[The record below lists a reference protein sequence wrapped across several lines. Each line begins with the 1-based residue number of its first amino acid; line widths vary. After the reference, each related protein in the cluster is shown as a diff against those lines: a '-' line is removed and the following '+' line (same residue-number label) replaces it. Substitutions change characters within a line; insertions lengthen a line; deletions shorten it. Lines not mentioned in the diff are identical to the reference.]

1 MLKKII
7 SSGRTGV
14 DQAAVDSA
22 IRMGIP
28 YGGWLYKEDELEN
41 ENILANY
48 KFGEITAASDV
59 KALEKNVKESDG
71 TLIIS
76 RGALTCDIN
85 FTREMLIKYNKQM
98 LHIDLTLHRNLLEA
112 AFMVSSWIK
121 IKKIEILNVTGP
133 RSSEDANIYIE
144 ALAILM
150 QIMKGRNNS
159 LNCDNTFEPV
169 QRIQYCG

>member
-7 SSGRTGV
+7 SSGQTGV
-14 DQAAVDSA
+14 DQAALDSA

-28 YGGWLYKEDELEN
+28 YDGWIDHTEHDVAVEKYQLH
-41 ENILANY
+41 
-48 KFGEITAASDV
+48 EITTGSNTNFI
-59 KALEKNVKESDG
+59 EKNVKESDG

-76 RGALTCDIN
+76 RGTSTNRIN
-85 FTREMLIKYNKQM
+85 FTREMLIKYKKQM

-121 IKKIEILNVTGP
+121 IKKIKILNVTGP
-133 RSSEDANIYIE
+133 QATEDANIYIE

-150 QIMKGRNNS
+150 QIMRGWRHHQYNK
-159 LNCDNTFEPV
+159 DTV
-169 QRIQYCG
+169 QPLQQLQYCG

>member
-7 SSGRTGV
+7 SSGQTGV
-14 DQAAVDSA
+14 DQAASDSA

-28 YGGWLYKEDELEN
+28 YGGWIHKEDESNL
-41 ENILANY
+41 
-48 KFGEITAASDV
+48 KP
-59 KALEKNVKESDG
+59 LEKNVKESDG

-76 RGALTCDIN
+76 RGASTCGIN

-121 IKKIEILNVTGP
+121 IKRIEILNVTGP
-133 RSSEDANIYIE
+133 RSCEDANIYIE

-150 QIMKGRNNS
+150 QIMKGRNNHRNS
-159 LNCDNTFEPV
+159 DKTAQPL
-169 QRIQYCG
+169 QRLQYCG